1 MGVLRNHKYERLA
14 QLVAGGKTI
23 VAALKECGYRETSG
37 VCKKPIIADRIAQ
50 LMQQGANRAA
60 LSREKILERIMEDW
74 DQARKLGQIS
84 AGLKAAEMLGKEV
97 FKMFVDRREIGG
109 PGDFDNKTEAELR
122 EFIANEM
129 RELGLDMELSDET
142 GSTPVNGNGT
152 IN

>member
-1 MGVLRNHKYERLA
+1 MGVLRNHKYERLP
-14 QLVAGGKTI
+14 QLIASGKPT
-23 VAALKECGYRETSG
+23 VVALKECGYKEASN
-37 VCKKPIIADRIAQ
+37 VYKKSIVTDRVSQ
-50 LMQQGANRAA
+50 LIQQGATRAA
-60 LSREKILERIMEDW
+60 LSRERILERIMEDW
-74 DQARKLGQIS
+74 DHARKLGQIS

-142 GSTPVNGNGT
+142 GSTPVNGNDT